1 MMGLELN
8 VKSRSATRYSSPT
21 GLQRDAPA
29 APGRCFIIMPH
40 PVKPRTPEAL
50 GLTATAAATAG
61 SVPGCQ
67 TAYTGAGQ
75 SATSRPTSQLGSRA
89 LLRGHWRG
97 EMATTGKRKS
107 DPLPLRAA
115 RTRELPARGE
125 AETSQGD
132 PATSASGEELERL
145 IGVIHESFKR
155 KNREHQQR
163 AEQSLQRTID
173 AAMKDVAGQVKAYQ
187 DELYAGVCRR

>member
-1 MMGLELN
+1 MGLELN

-21 GLQRDAPA
+21 GPQRDVPA
-29 APGRCFIIMPH
+29 APGRCLIIMAH
-40 PVKPRTPEAL
+40 SVKPRTPEAL
-50 GLTATAAATAG
+50 GLTAAAATAG
-61 SVPGCQ
+61 SVPGCR

-75 SATSRPTSQLGSRA
+75 SAASRPTSQLGSRA
-89 LLRGHWRG
+89 LLRGHRRG
-97 EMATTGKRKS
+97 EMVTTGKRKS

-115 RTRELPARGE
+115 RTRESPAREEGE
-125 AETSQGD
+125 PSQGD

-145 IGVIHESFKR
+145 IGVIQESFKR

-173 AAMKDVAGQVKAYQ
+173 AAMKDVSGQVKAYQ
-187 DELYAGVCRR
+187 DELYEGACRR